1 MHRTGGPGAVSACGG
16 TRYGHEVEPAPVL
29 DVLLPAG
36 RAPIEPDPAEGTLTD
51 LYAYPRGRWV
61 RANMIA
67 TLDGAA
73 TGADGRSGSINGA
86 ADHRVFAVLRALAD
100 VILVGAGTARAE
112 RYRAPRTPEPLLAPR
127 RALGLP
133 DHPPLAVVTRRG
145 DLPAALLDDSPR
157 PWVFT
162 VPEAPFLGHLRAH
175 LPRERLHL
183 HEGGVDVRR
192 VLDTLAAAGLEH
204 VLCEGGPRLLGD
216 LVTAD
221 VLDELCLTQTAAVVG
236 GDATRVVHGAPWT
249 DPVRLAR
256 PAHLLHS
263 DGVLLGRW
271 LVRRD

>member
-1 MHRTGGPGAVSACGG
+1 M
-16 TRYGHEVEPAPVL
+16 EPAPAL
-29 DVLLPAG
+29 DVLLPPG
-36 RAPIEPDPAEGTLTD
+36 HAPIAPDPAEASLTR
-51 LYAYPRGRWV
+51 LYAYPPGRWV

-67 TLDGAA
+67 SLDGAA

-86 ADHRVFAVLRALAD
+86 ADHRVFEVLRGLAD

-112 RYRAPRTPEPLLAPR
+112 RYRGPRTPERLLPVR

-145 DLPAALLDDSPR
+145 DLPAALLDDEPR

-175 LPRERLHL
+175 LPKDRLHL
-183 HEGGVDVRR
+183 HPGGVDPHR
-192 VLDTLAAAGLEH
+192 VLGTLAEAGLPH
-204 VLCEGGPRLLGD
+204 VLCEGGPRLLAD

-221 VLDELCLTQTAAVVG
+221 LLDELCLTQAPAVVA
-236 GDATRVVHGAPWT
+236 GDATRVVHGGPWA
-249 DPVRLAR
+249 DPAR
-256 PAHLLHS
+256 AAHPAHLLHA

-271 LVRRD
+271 VLARD

>member
-1 MHRTGGPGAVSACGG
+1 M
-16 TRYGHEVEPAPVL
+16 EPTPVL
-29 DVLLPAG
+29 DVLLPPG
-36 RAPIEPDPAEGTLTD
+36 RAPIAPDPTEPELRE
-51 LYAYPRGRWV
+51 LYAYPAGRWV

-67 TLDGAA
+67 TLDGGA

-86 ADHRVFAVLRALAD
+86 ADHRVFDVLRSLAD

-112 RYRAPRTPEPLLAPR
+112 RYRGPRTPEPLLAGR

-145 DLPAALLDDSPR
+145 DLPAALLDDEPR

-175 LPRERLHL
+175 LPKDRLHL

-192 VLDTLAAAGLEH
+192 VLDTLADAGLRH

-216 LVTAD
+216 IVAAGT
-221 VLDELCLTQTAAVVG
+221 LDELCLTQTPAVVG
-236 GDATRVVHGAPWT
+236 GEATRVVHGGPWSE
-249 DPVRLAR
+249 PPRGAR
-256 PAHLLHS
+256 AAHLLHAE
-263 DGVLLGRW
+263 GVLIGRW
-271 LVRRD
+271 LLARD

>member
-1 MHRTGGPGAVSACGG
+1 M
-16 TRYGHEVEPAPVL
+16 EPAPAL

-36 RAPIEPDPAEGTLTD
+36 RPRIEPDPAETALTE
-51 LYAYPRGRWV
+51 LYAYPPGPWV

-86 ADHRVFAVLRALAD
+86 ADHRVFDVLRALAD

-112 RYRAPRTPEPLLAPR
+112 RYRAPRTPEELLPVR

-175 LPRERLHL
+175 LPPERLHL
-183 HEGGVDVRR
+183 HEGGVDVGS
-192 VLDTLAAAGLEH
+192 VLETLAAAGLGH

-216 LVTAD
+216 LVAAGR
-221 VLDELCLTQTAAVVG
+221 LDELCLTQGAAVVG
-236 GDATRVVHGAPWT
+236 GDASRVVHAAPWAE
-249 DPVRLAR
+249 PPLRAR
-256 PAHLLHS
+256 PAHLLHA
-263 DGVLLGRW
+263 DGVLIGRW
-271 LVRRD
+271 LLARD